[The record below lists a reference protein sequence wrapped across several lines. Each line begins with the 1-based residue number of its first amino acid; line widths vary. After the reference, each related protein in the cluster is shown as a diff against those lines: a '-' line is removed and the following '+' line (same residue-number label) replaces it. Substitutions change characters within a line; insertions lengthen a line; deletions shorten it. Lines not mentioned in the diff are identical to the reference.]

1 MTSHPTIPAITI
13 EDSFTPVLLKDGS
26 ITAELR
32 IFEVRP
38 SSRQF
43 RLLVALAAQ
52 TTGLLARSQLIG
64 AMYGDVFEANPTVS
78 LKTTA
83 NRYQTGVK
91 TLSRLRLELEK
102 FFGDLMPPGFD
113 WLPWNDKLGG
123 WILFRQGQVDQARG

>member
-1 MTSHPTIPAITI
+1 MTINPAQPAVTID
-13 EDSFTPVLLKDGS
+13 DSFTPVLLKDGS
-26 ITAELR
+26 ISADLR

-43 RLLVALAAQ
+43 RLLIALAAQ
-52 TTGLLARSQLIG
+52 KTGLLARSQLIG
-64 AMYGDVFEANPTVS
+64 AMYGDVFDDDPTLS

-102 FFGDLMPPGFD
+102 FFGDIMPPGFD
-113 WLPWNDKLGG
+113 WLPWSDKLGG
-123 WILFRQGQVDQARG
+123 WILFRQGHVDQSRG